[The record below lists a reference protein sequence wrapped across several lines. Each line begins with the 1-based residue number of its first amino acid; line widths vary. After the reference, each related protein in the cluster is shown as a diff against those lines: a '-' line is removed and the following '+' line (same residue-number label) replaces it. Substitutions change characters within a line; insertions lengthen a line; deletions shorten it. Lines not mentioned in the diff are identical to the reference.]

1 MYQPNKQEEVIMKKV
16 RKALLAGLAGLGLAA
31 VITAAPAAQAQDVT
45 YLLPAPSSLPAFGPW
60 MVAQQRGYFKEQ
72 GVNVT
77 FQIGKGG
84 VDVAKQVGA
93 GNAVIGGAI
102 GDTPILVR
110 SNGVP
115 VKAVAVIGGR
125 SLMQLVIN
133 KDKGINSIKDLKG
146 KTITTLAYQDTT
158 FFALLGMLAT
168 QGLTKN
174 DVNAQAVGPVNVWK
188 LFIAGEADA
197 MASTPDWTYLALTAE
212 KKMNLEIIPSDT
224 HFRSMAQAILASD
237 ETIQKNPQLIKKLV
251 GATLKGMKAIMDDPA
266 AAAVDYVKAVP
277 QHAGKEK
284 DMTEI
289 FKMYIKYVYEGQKVL
304 GEMDEARLSALQDF
318 YIKEGIVRDRTPVK
332 DLYTNAFIK

>member
-1 MYQPNKQEEVIMKKV
+1 MITVSKLVLGGMAGI
-16 RKALLAGLAGLGLAA
+16 GLAIALG
-31 VITAAPAAQAQDVT
+31 TAAPARAQDVT
-45 YLLPAPSSLPAFGPW
+45 YLLPAPASLPAFGPW
-60 MVAQQRGYFKEQ
+60 MVAQQRGYFKAE

-77 FQIGKGG
+77 FQVGKGG

-115 VKAVAVIGGR
+115 VKAVAVLGGR

-133 KDKGINSIKDLKG
+133 KDKGISSIKDLKG

-224 HFRSMAQAILASD
+224 HFRSMAQAIIASD
-237 ETIQKNPQLIKKLV
+237 ETIQKNPALIKKLV

-266 AAAVDYVKAVP
+266 AAAADYAKAVP
-277 QHAGKEK
+277 EHAGKEAGL
-284 DMTEI
+284 TEI
-289 FKMYIKYVYEGQKVL
+289 FKMYIQYVYTGQKTL
-304 GEMDEARLSALQDF
+304 GEMDESRLSALQDF
-318 YIKEGIVRDRTPVK
+318 YIKEGIVREKTPVK
-332 DLYTNAFIK
+332 DLYTNAFIQ